1 MKPYQTKQ
9 YEVGA
14 KLDLGQFAHTLS
26 LFQIAKPSAYT
37 DPVSNVYGVYGEQR
51 NRGIEWDLFG
61 ELTPELRLLGGAS
74 YTQAE
79 LTKAL
84 NKVNEGNQ
92 ATGVP
97 KVMAK
102 LGLEYDL
109 AALPGLTLTGNTQFV
124 GKRYVT
130 DDNRMSLSPY
140 TTFDLGARYTTK
152 IATKEVTVRAS
163 VQNLTN
169 HAYWL
174 GSWSGGDGSGL
185 SGGLGSPR
193 TFLLSTSLAF

>member
-1 MKPYQTKQ
+1 
-9 YEVGA
+9 
-14 KLDLGQFAHTLS
+14 
-26 LFQIAKPSAYT
+26 
-37 DPVSNVYGVYGEQR
+37 
-51 NRGIEWDLFG
+51 
-61 ELTPELRLLGGAS
+61 
-74 YTQAE
+74 
-79 LTKAL
+79 
-84 NKVNEGNQ
+84 
-92 ATGVP
+92 
-97 KVMAK
+97 
-102 LGLEYDL
+102 YDL

-140 TTFDLGARYTTK
+140 TTFDLGARYNTK

-174 GSWSGGDGSGL
+174 GSWSGGDGNGL